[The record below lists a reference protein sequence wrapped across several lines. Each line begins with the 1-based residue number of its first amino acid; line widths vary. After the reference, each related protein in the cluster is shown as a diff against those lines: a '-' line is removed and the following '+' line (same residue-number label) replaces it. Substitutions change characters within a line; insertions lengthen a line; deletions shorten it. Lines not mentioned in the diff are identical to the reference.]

1 MNESD
6 RYAVATRIATNL
18 YGSSPNNF
26 DPNHYG
32 RIRDNLLRYSDEML
46 TRLHESIGTEGG
58 ELDLIGFLITDGD
71 GESETGVREC
81 LYFMEQV
88 NDEEAYPAVVCNMV
102 QGLHL
107 TSALPDRD
115 DYSTADDLTRRQ
127 CVALIHVLITLMST
141 GVRDGGKDPQ
151 KHKVV
156 GNRLASFINDDALVR
171 LVMERAA
178 DYERIRQTIKQ
189 RKTANPEVIL
199 QVLNAP
205 SPTLSDGL
213 L

>member
-46 TRLHESIGTEGG
+46 TRLHESIGIEGG

>member
-6 RYAVATRIATNL
+6 RYAVATRIASKL
-18 YGSSPNNF
+18 YGSAPSNF
-26 DPNHYG
+26 DPNQYG
-32 RIRDNLLRYSDEML
+32 RIRENLLGYSDEML
-46 TRLHESIGTEGG
+46 TRLHDSIGTEGG

-71 GESETGVREC
+71 GESETGIREC
-81 LYFMEQV
+81 LYFIEQV
-88 NDEEAYPAVVCNMV
+88 HHTETYPAVVCNMV

-107 TSALPDRD
+107 TPALPDHD
-115 DYSTADDLTRRQ
+115 DYSSADDLTRRQ
-127 CVALIHVLITLMST
+127 CIALIHVLTALMST
-141 GVRDGGKDPQ
+141 GVRDGSKDPQ

-156 GNRLASFINDDALVR
+156 GNRLASFINNDALVR
-171 LVMERAA
+171 LVMDRAD
-178 DYERIRQTIKQ
+178 DYPRIMQAIVQ